1 MTLDIIQLRADLRD
15 HTGTDEFD
23 MPTAKADLYLNRSY
37 WEILDKFHFREKE
50 VTATWD
56 TVAGTRLYN
65 MPSPFEALRKLSIKD
80 PATGEHKVLD
90 RTTIDVYERTFD
102 ADSDAQG
109 FPVAYVRE
117 GCAVRLLPTPD
128 DAYEITQK
136 YWTVL
141 SDLSDSNSV
150 PPIPQSWHEII
161 MFGGVWRAFLGNR
174 DFVSANATKAHQIS
188 LINSS
193 VPVEAKEEYDSPEA
207 RLEVRVRPYD
217 V

>member
-1 MTLDIIQLRADLRD
+1 MSLDLQQMRDDLRD
-15 HTGTDEFD
+15 HTGTDDSD
-23 MPTAKADLYLNRSY
+23 MPDTKADLYLNRSY

-56 TVAGTRLYN
+56 TVVGTRLYN

-80 PATGEHKVLD
+80 PVTGEHKVLE
-90 RTTIDVYERTFD
+90 RTTIDVYERTYD
-102 ADSDAQG
+102 ADADAQG
-109 FPVAYVRE
+109 FPTHYVRE

-141 SDLSDSNSV
+141 SDLSATNTT

-161 MFGGVWRAFLGNR
+161 LFGGVWRAFLGIL
-174 DFVSANATKAHQIS
+174 DYVHGNAAKSHQVS
-188 LINSS
+188 LINSA
-193 VPVEAKEEYDSPEA
+193 VPVEAKEEIDSPNA
-207 RLEVRVRPYD
+207 GLEVKVREYD